1 MPQNLHVNN
10 LLEGLIFIKTIGRIF
25 AYNCIMK
32 KSTIL
37 FMGIL
42 LGSIFVSRPLF
53 SHSDL
58 LPEEDPSGVEQT
70 ISEVKVFPNPSDGR
84 FQLTF
89 EYSGEE
95 KLKAKVF
102 DITGKM
108 VEDISEDLVKSE
120 RSVSANVDLMSPGS
134 GIYFVRISAGKS
146 LLTKKIIIR

>member
-1 MPQNLHVNN
+1 
-10 LLEGLIFIKTIGRIF
+10 
-25 AYNCIMK
+25 MK

-53 SHSDL
+53 SLADL
-58 LPEEDPSGVEQT
+58 PGEEDPDGIVQT

-84 FQLTF
+84 FQLSF
-89 EYSGEE
+89 EYIGQE

-120 RSVSANVDLMSPGS
+120 RAVSAHVDLASPGA
-134 GIYFVRISAGKS
+134 GIYFIRISAGKS
-146 LLTKKIIIR
+146 LLTKKIIVK